1 MKNIKVKNLGQ
12 IKEADITLGD
22 FTVFVGPQ
30 ASGKSILLQVMK
42 LALDGFD
49 IKTTIKKQG
58 FDWNGSVQEFM
69 RLYLGE
75 GMGNVLTE
83 NTTISLDNKQ
93 FHVEKMLRS
102 KRGKNERLFLIP
114 AQRVMS
120 ISNGWPNNFMGF
132 AYSDPYVLKH
142 FSENLRL
149 LMEAGLGTGNGGSIF
164 PKAYRMKKQ
173 FRDKLNESIF
183 FDATVE
189 LDKKT
194 PKRRIMLSVGNEM
207 LPYMVWSAGQREFM
221 PLLLGLYWLMPSQ
234 KLPKRDGIDYVV
246 IEEPEMGL
254 HPMAIQSLL
263 LTFLDL
269 NHRGYKVIVSTHSPV
284 ILEFIW
290 AIQIMQE
297 MKVNENYLFD
307 MFNIEHKVKG
317 IKDIFNDIL
326 KNKDFKTYFFSRKK
340 DGIYTRN
347 ISSLEPGTE
356 DEDIAEWGGLTSFS
370 SRVSEIISNI
380 MATEND
386 I

>member
-1 MKNIKVKNLGQ
+1 MKNFKASNLGQ
-12 IKEADITLGD
+12 IKEANITLGD
-22 FTVFVGPQ
+22 FTVFIGPQ
-30 ASGKSILLQVMK
+30 ASGKSIFLQMMK

-49 IKTTIKKQG
+49 IKSTIKKQG
-58 FDWNGSVQEFM
+58 FDWNGSVNEFM
-69 RLYLGE
+69 KLYLGE
-75 GMGNVLTE
+75 GMGNVLTK
-83 NTTISLDNKQ
+83 NTTLSLDNKE
-93 FHVEKMLRS
+93 FNVEKMLRS
-102 KRGKNERLFLIP
+102 KRGKSERLFLIP

-194 PKRRIMLSVGNEM
+194 PKRRIMLNVGNEM

-234 KLPKRDGIDYVV
+234 KVPKKDSINYVV

-263 LTFLDL
+263 LTFLEL
-269 NHRGYKVIVSTHSPV
+269 NHRGYKVILSTHSPV
-284 ILEFIW
+284 ILEFVW

-297 MKVNENYLFD
+297 MKVNESYLFD
-307 MFNIEHKVKG
+307 MFRIERKEKG
-317 IKDIFNDIL
+317 IKDIFNEVL
-326 KNKDFKTYFFSRKK
+326 KNMEFKTYFFSRKQNE
-340 DGIYTRN
+340 IYTRN
-347 ISSLEPGTE
+347 ISSLEPGIE

-370 SRVSEIISNI
+370 SRVSEIVSNI
-380 MATEND
+380 MATKND